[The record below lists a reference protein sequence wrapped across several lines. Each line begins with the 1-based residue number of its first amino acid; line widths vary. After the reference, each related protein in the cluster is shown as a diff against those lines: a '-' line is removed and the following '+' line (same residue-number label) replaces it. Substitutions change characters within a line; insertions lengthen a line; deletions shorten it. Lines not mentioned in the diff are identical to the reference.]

1 MSAERTIHIPSL
13 DGIRGLAALIVY
25 LSHATRPDLIP
36 GGFGVTV
43 FFFLSGYLITT
54 LLRMEHE
61 QTGGISFKRFY
72 LRRVYRILP
81 PIYIVLALVMA
92 LAFAGALDHQMQW
105 DAVLAQVTQLTNY
118 YLISAGDSHFVPDTA
133 VTWSLSVEEHFYLL
147 FPIALVLLLRR
158 FNRTRIA
165 TLLFAVCALDL
176 AWRWYVFV
184 VLGWGEDY
192 TYRATDTRLD
202 SILYGCIL
210 GLWCNPA
217 LDARRVAL
225 GRAAACLIIVAG
237 VTALMIGFMYRSEV
251 FRETLRYSLQGVA
264 LFGLFFCAVRFH
276 QWPLFSWLES
286 RPMRALGLISY
297 TFYLSHSPILSLL
310 RHHTALGTPARAV
323 AGFVATTAFSGLMY
337 LLIERHLGTLRRRL
351 HGGPR
356 ARAVA
361 GDAPLAQPAGLAQP
375 ASVAQPA
382 GIVQP
387 AGIAQPTG

>member
-1 MSAERTIHIPSL
+1 MSAERTLHIPSL
-13 DGIRGLAALIVY
+13 DGIRGLAALLVY
-25 LSHATRPDLIP
+25 LSHATNPDLIP

-81 PIYIVLALVMA
+81 PMYIVLVLVMVIA
-92 LAFAGALDHQMQW
+92 LGGALSHQMRW
-105 DAVLAQVTQLTNY
+105 DAVLAQLTQVTNY
-118 YLISAGDSHFVPDTA
+118 YLIFAGERHFVPDTA
-133 VTWSLSVEEHFYLL
+133 VTWSLAVEEHFYLL
-147 FPIALVLLLRR
+147 FPIAMALLLRR
-158 FNRTRIA
+158 FDRVRTA
-165 TLLFAVCALDL
+165 TLLLAVCGIAL

-210 GLWCNPA
+210 GLWWNPA
-217 LDARRVAL
+217 LDARRVAP
-225 GRAAACLIIVAG
+225 GRGAAWAIIIASVA
-237 VTALMIGFMYRSEV
+237 ALMVGFLYRSEV

-276 QWPLFSWLES
+276 HWPLFSWLDS

-297 TFYLSHSPILSLL
+297 TFYLSHSPILRLL
-310 RHHTALGTPARAV
+310 RDDTALGMPARALI
-323 AGFVATTAFSGLMY
+323 GFAATTAFSGLMY
-337 LLIERHLGTLRRRL
+337 LLIERHLSTLRRRL

-356 ARAVA
+356 ARAGGGNAPVA
-361 GDAPLAQPAGLAQP
+361 QPTGITESAGVTQPAGVTEP
-375 ASVAQPA
+375 AGVAQPA
-382 GIVQP
+382 G
-387 AGIAQPTG
+387 

>member
-25 LSHATRPDLIP
+25 VSHATRPDLIP

-54 LLRMEHE
+54 LLRMEYE
-61 QTGGISFKRFY
+61 QTGRISFKRFY

-81 PIYIVLALVMA
+81 PMYIVLVLVMVIA
-92 LAFAGALDHQMQW
+92 SAGALNHQMQW
-105 DAVLAQVTQLTNY
+105 GAVLAQLAQMTNY
-118 YLISAGDSHFVPDTA
+118 YLIFAGQAHFVPDTA

-147 FPIALVLLLRR
+147 FPIAMALLLRR
-158 FNRTRIA
+158 FDRTRIA
-165 TLLFAVCALDL
+165 TLLLAVCGIALV
-176 AWRWYVFV
+176 WRWYVFV
-184 VLGWGEDY
+184 VLGWGQGY
-192 TYRATDTRLD
+192 TYMATDTRLD

-217 LDARRVAL
+217 LDARRVAP
-225 GRAAACLIIVAG
+225 GRAAAWPIIIAG
-237 VTALMIGFMYRSEV
+237 VTMLLVTFLVRSEV

-276 QWPLFSWLES
+276 EWPLFSWLDS

-297 TFYLSHSPILSLL
+297 TFYLSHLPILALL
-310 RHHTALGTPARAV
+310 ANQTTLGMPARALT
-323 AGFVATTAFSGLMY
+323 GFVATTAFSGLMY
-337 LLIERHLGTLRRRL
+337 LLIERHLSTLRRRL

-356 ARAVA
+356 ARASA
-361 GDAPLAQPAGLAQP
+361 GDAP
-375 ASVAQPA
+375 VAQPA
-382 GIVQP
+382 AAQT
-387 AGIAQPTG
+387 AGVAQPVG